1 MQQKQNLIKT
11 ANWIFLM
18 KSNHDKQ
25 HWLAAGST
33 ERKPSIWA
41 ASFMEM
47 WDTLQSSG
55 TQWLRG
61 KIQTWKFTMFSL
73 WLVCLLAL
81 AWMSTRAQTSACKC
95 VCTFKRVSPKLL
107 LKHSC
112 ANLLLS
118 LSTRQT
124 LFVCCSEHTWHFLW
138 VVSGGGW
145 ERRCLVIWREPFKR
159 AFWLLNH
166 SDVVRD
172 SNHGSKNRKVIH
184 HARLPYVLIP
194 PVCD

>member
-25 HWLAAGST
+25 NWLAAGST

-61 KIQTWKFTMFSL
+61 KIQTWKFTMLF
-73 WLVCLLAL
+73 LV
-81 AWMSTRAQTSACKC
+81 TC
-95 VCTFKRVSPKLL
+95 VFTGVGM
-107 LKHSC
+107 
-112 ANLLLS
+112 N
-118 LSTRQT
+118 
-124 LFVCCSEHTWHFLW
+124 EHTCTNIRMQMCVHIQKGQ
-138 VVSGGGW
+138 SQT
-145 ERRCLVIWREPFKR
+145 
-159 AFWLLNH
+159 A
-166 SDVVRD
+166 
-172 SNHGSKNRKVIH
+172 
-184 HARLPYVLIP
+184 A
-194 PVCD
+194 

>member
-55 TQWLRG
+55 TQWLIKRENPDL
-61 KIQTWKFTMFSL
+61 KIHNAFPCDLCVYWRWHEWAHVHKHPHANVCAHSKGSVPNCCLNIHVPISSSPFQHGRLCLSAAPSIPGIFCGL
-73 WLVCLLAL
+73 WAVGA
-81 AWMSTRAQTSACKC
+81 
-95 VCTFKRVSPKLL
+95 
-107 LKHSC
+107 
-112 ANLLLS
+112 
-118 LSTRQT
+118 
-124 LFVCCSEHTWHFLW
+124 
-138 VVSGGGW
+138 G
-145 ERRCLVIWREPFKR
+145 REG
-159 AFWLLNH
+159 
-166 SDVVRD
+166 V
-172 SNHGSKNRKVIH
+172 
-184 HARLPYVLIP
+184 
-194 PVCD
+194 